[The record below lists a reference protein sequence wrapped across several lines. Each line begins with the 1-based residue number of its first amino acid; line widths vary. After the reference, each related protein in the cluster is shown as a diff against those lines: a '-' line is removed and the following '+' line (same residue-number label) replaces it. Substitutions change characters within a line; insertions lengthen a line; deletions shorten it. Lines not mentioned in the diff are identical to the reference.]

1 MDDRTDDDATL
12 VRRSAAG
19 DRDALASVF
28 DRFAPTLTRF
38 AWALADSP
46 DAARSLVQDTFGT
59 FWQRAAEV
67 ELATTSLLPWLL
79 ATCRATSDA
88 ARVLTAAPAP
98 VGDPLRWV
106 RAELDT
112 LTPADRG
119 LVERC
124 AVDGRGYDEVAR
136 DLGLPTAP
144 VVRPVAGPARRR
156 RKAVMRDGH

>member
-38 AWALADSP
+38 AWA
-46 DAARSLVQDTFGT
+46 LVQDTFGT

-136 DLGLPTAP
+136 DLELPTAP